1 MAGVYNMQEMTGT
14 KNIYRL
20 LPGGARWNHLV
31 PGDTR
36 CLVDMEMVD
45 MDMMVVPGD
54 ARWYKVGPGVAR
66 WFEMFQ
72 YIII

>member
-20 LPGGARWNHLV
+20 L

>member
-1 MAGVYNMQEMTGT
+1 M
-14 KNIYRL
+14 
-20 LPGGARWNHLV
+20 V

-45 MDMMVVPGD
+45 MDMKVVPGD

-72 YIII
+72 YIIL

>member
-1 MAGVYNMQEMTGT
+1 M
-14 KNIYRL
+14 
-20 LPGGARWNHLV
+20 V

-54 ARWYKVGPGVAR
+54 ARWYKVGQNDIWKPSPSGITSA
-66 WFEMFQ
+66 MN
-72 YIII
+72 

>member
-1 MAGVYNMQEMTGT
+1 MQEMTGT

-20 LPGGARWNHLV
+20 LPGGARRNHLV

>member
-1 MAGVYNMQEMTGT
+1 MDFRIYLQFAGIAKWGPTEEFLEV
-14 KNIYRL
+14 RR
-20 LPGGARWNHLV
+20 PGEVFIHQPAQPH
-31 PGDTR
+31 
-36 CLVDMEMVD
+36 
-45 MDMMVVPGD
+45 MMVVPGD

>member
-1 MAGVYNMQEMTGT
+1 M
-14 KNIYRL
+14 
-20 LPGGARWNHLV
+20 V

-54 ARWYKVGPGVAR
+54 ARWYALTLVLD
-66 WFEMFQ
+66 EL
-72 YIII
+72 

>member
-1 MAGVYNMQEMTGT
+1 M
-14 KNIYRL
+14 
-20 LPGGARWNHLV
+20 PGGH
-31 PGDTR
+31 GDGGHGH
-36 CLVDMEMVD
+36 D
-45 MDMMVVPGD
+45 GG

>member
-1 MAGVYNMQEMTGT
+1 MECQEVPGVV
-14 KNIYRL
+14 
-20 LPGGARWNHLV
+20 PGGAE
-31 PGDTR
+31 GSQ
-36 CLVDMEMVD
+36 
-45 MDMMVVPGD
+45 VVPGD

>member
-1 MAGVYNMQEMTGT
+1 M
-14 KNIYRL
+14 
-20 LPGGARWNHLV
+20 V

-36 CLVDMEMVD
+36 CLVNMEMVD

-54 ARWYKVGPGVAR
+54 ARWYKIGPGVAR